1 MIYKNTLH
9 QDVVKLKYQMNTGMF
24 SLIVDGREEKI
35 SAAKKEPSQIMREVM
50 HIAAATPSSECVLYS
65 DCVLNVLYCINH
77 FWPRCITV
85 LTMTSLIFCFQTWN
99 FSKRW
104 WHIKWRPKACK
115 HHSVKKWGTSCLP
128 LPCKSLGYEQWT
140 ASRDM

>member
-1 MIYKNTLH
+1 MIYKNTTSRRCKIEIPNEYWYVL
-9 QDVVKLKYQMNTGMF
+9 
-24 SLIVDGREEKI
+24 SIVDGREEKI

-85 LTMTSLIFCFQTWN
+85 LTMTSLIFCFQT
-99 FSKRW
+99 
-104 WHIKWRPKACK
+104 
-115 HHSVKKWGTSCLP
+115 
-128 LPCKSLGYEQWT
+128 
-140 ASRDM
+140 